1 MQPKQIKKEARSI
14 AKCHFKSYYKAITR
28 QRMCNWHKV
37 RKKENRTNEQNRMLR
52 SF

>member
-1 MQPKQIKKEARSI
+1 MQSNNFKKEVRSTE
-14 AKCHFKSYYKAITR
+14 KRDFKSYYKAIAR
-28 QRMCNWHKV
+28 QRMYNWHKV